1 VLLLKEATIIGAGI
15 SGLTS
20 AYTLAKSGY
29 KVRLFEK
36 SGFIGGRSRI
46 LSREGYFV
54 DAGAQLLGENYHHTF
69 NLIKELGLEN
79 QLVRL
84 EEPIASLYLEGSF
97 YTLDFR
103 GILKS
108 KKLSLHDKWLI
119 YKMFKNVEKID
130 KTIDLTFTNINTER
144 RFEHVS
150 IADWVKENLNEDI
163 LEYFIQP
170 SITALTLID
179 PEELSAF
186 YGLLLLTSDMKDSFT
201 LKRGV
206 GSITLGL
213 YNKLMELGV
222 DITKNCEVT
231 SIDLSN
237 RGFEIKYTKEKEVK
251 NIESANVI
259 LSTPSFVTSKL
270 TSCLPEET
278 KSALLKVKYSI
289 GIQIIIGL
297 KKKIWNKS
305 WGILIPRSEIKG
317 VAIICE
323 PTLVSKN
330 FAPRNNG
337 LIEIFIYGATAKDLL
352 QKNKKDILDIILKK
366 IDGIFPCISE
376 NIVWYDILKWENAL
390 PIFTPDF
397 HMLRNNF
404 KTNIKS
410 LELAGDYL
418 YPPSIE
424 SAVYSGIKAAQN
436 IKNHGV

>member
-1 VLLLKEATIIGAGI
+1 MLLLKEATIIGAGI

-29 KVRLFEK
+29 KVRVFEK
-36 SGFIGGRSRI
+36 SSFIGGRSRI
-46 LSREGYFV
+46 FSQGRYFV
-54 DAGAQLLGENYHHTF
+54 DAGAQLLGENYKHTF
-69 NLIKELGLEN
+69 NLIRELGLEN

-84 EEPIASLYLEGSF
+84 KEPSASLYLEGSF
-97 YTLDFR
+97 YTMDFR
-103 GILKS
+103 GILKFR
-108 KKLSLHDKWLI
+108 KLSLHDKWQI
-119 YKMFKNVEKID
+119 YKMFKKLEKID
-130 KTIDLTFTNINTER
+130 KTISLTFTNINAER
-144 RFEHVS
+144 KFENIS
-150 IADWVKENLNEDI
+150 IADWTKENLNEDI

-186 YGLLLLTSDMKDSFT
+186 YGLLLLTSDTKDSFT

-213 YNKLMELGV
+213 YNKLIELGV
-222 DITKNCEVT
+222 DIRKNCEVT
-231 SIDLSN
+231 SVDLSSS
-237 RGFEIKYTKEKEVK
+237 GFEIKYRTEKEVK
-251 NIESANVI
+251 NIESSNVI

-270 TSCLPEET
+270 ASCLPEEIR
-278 KSALLKVKYSI
+278 SDLLKVKYSI

-305 WGILIPRSEIKG
+305 WGILVPRSEIKG

-323 PTLVSKN
+323 PTLASKN

-337 LIEIFIYGATAKDLL
+337 LIGIFIYGATAKDLL
-352 QKNKKDILDIILKK
+352 QKNKKEILDIILEK
-366 IDGIFPCISE
+366 IEYIFPNISE
-376 NIVWYDILKWENAL
+376 NIVWYDIMRWESAL

-404 KTNIKS
+404 KTDIKG

-424 SAVYSGIKAAQN
+424 SAVYSGIKSAQK
-436 IKNHGV
+436 IKKQVA